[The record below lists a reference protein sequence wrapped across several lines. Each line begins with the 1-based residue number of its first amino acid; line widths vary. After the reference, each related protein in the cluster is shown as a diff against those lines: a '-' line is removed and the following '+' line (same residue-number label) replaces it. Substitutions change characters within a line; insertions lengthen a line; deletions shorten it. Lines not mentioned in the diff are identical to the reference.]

1 VNNLAVDAAFRGS
14 RPLRGHRFKRVLR
27 RVEFRVGDDRGAQ
40 RLSLSSAGHLYKRGG
55 ASDRQ
60 QASEATEE
68 RSLRVAADQLVVNP
82 MWLTGGSIAVSDV
95 EGAVSPDYRVFE
107 PERREVDPRY
117 LHHLLRSQP
126 YRDQYNLFV
135 RANTTFDRRI
145 QQEDLDQLTLWLPTR
160 QEQTRIADF
169 LDDRAARIDQIITS
183 RQQQAKLVKARG
195 GSEAARLISNLGGAG
210 PPLSAVA
217 QIIDTEHKTAP
228 TVSHGGHWIAGTNAI
243 RNGRLVADQLR
254 ETDHET
260 HLEWTVR
267 GAPLPGD
274 VLLTREAPVGE
285 VALLSEADPLVAIG
299 QRVVLLKPRGVLLDS
314 AFLRLVLMA
323 GGIRQVIDRASAG
336 SLHPHLNMSDI
347 SRLRIPSL
355 DTQGQADLGGRHDRI
370 LIEVAA
376 RASQLARSITLL
388 REYKQSLI
396 TAAVTGGLDVTTA
409 GSGIPG

>member
-1 VNNLAVDAAFRGS
+1 VD
-14 RPLRGHRFKRVLR
+14 
-27 RVEFRVGDDRGAQ
+27 
-40 RLSLSSAGHLYKRGG
+40 SA
-55 ASDRQ
+55 
-60 QASEATEE
+60 
-68 RSLRVAADQLVVNP
+68 
-82 MWLTGGSIAVSDV
+82 
-95 EGAVSPDYRVFE
+95 
-107 PERREVDPRY
+107 
-117 LHHLLRSQP
+117 
-126 YRDQYNLFV
+126 
-135 RANTTFDRRI
+135 
-145 QQEDLDQLTLWLPTR
+145 
-160 QEQTRIADF
+160 
-169 LDDRAARIDQIITS
+169 
-183 RQQQAKLVKARG
+183 
-195 GSEAARLISNLGGAG
+195 
-210 PPLSAVA
+210 
-217 QIIDTEHKTAP
+217 
-228 TVSHGGHWIAGTNAI
+228 
-243 RNGRLVADQLR
+243 
-254 ETDHET
+254 
-260 HLEWTVR
+260 

-370 LIEVAA
+370 LLEVAA